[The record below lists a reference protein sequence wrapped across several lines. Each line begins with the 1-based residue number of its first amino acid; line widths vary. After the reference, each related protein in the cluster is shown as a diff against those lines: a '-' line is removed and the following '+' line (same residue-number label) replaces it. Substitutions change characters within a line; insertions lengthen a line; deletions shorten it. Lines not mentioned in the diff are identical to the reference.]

1 MKIGLVKLYRK
12 SNEKQRIWVK
22 TIITNLVYNYRFDTN
37 KVWNKENNIFYVMNF
52 SEKSQEKLRNL
63 LRKNQIDCVI
73 VENSKNIN
81 YRTLDGKEIS
91 S

>member
-73 VENSKNIN
+73 VENSKNIH
-81 YRTLDGKEIS
+81 Y
-91 S
+91 